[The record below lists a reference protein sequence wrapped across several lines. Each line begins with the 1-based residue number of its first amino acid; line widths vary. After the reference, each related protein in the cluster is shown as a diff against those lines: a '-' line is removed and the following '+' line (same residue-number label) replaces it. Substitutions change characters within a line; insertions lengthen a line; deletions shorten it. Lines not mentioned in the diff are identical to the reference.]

1 MNSACYRFSLSM
13 QSYQSQVSLPVLLGD
28 TARVLLI
35 KFVDNGKPYFI
46 NDGCRAVFFA
56 EKPDGNVLIN
66 DCIIENNARIR
77 YEFTAQTATA
87 SGISKCEIRLY
98 GANGRLITSPKFIMV
113 IDEKVVYDDEVL
125 ASYSE
130 FTTLDG
136 IIATEITRAEAEEER
151 VRAENNRSME
161 FDTTMQNIAAEAL
174 ASIPTLSVD
183 KKGNTATVT
192 VETKEGETNS
202 VNITD
207 GTPCTHEWNGTK
219 LTVTSASGTS
229 SADLKGDPGD
239 SGISNIGTEFY
250 VSSSDTSPSDGEW
263 INEIPN
269 EVNGKYLWIRIVTV
283 YDNGSVSYSDPVR
296 DPICERI
303 TVHENN
309 TNNPHGVTIS
319 QIGAAPSGYGL
330 GETAM
335 YFNGPLIGSLERLDN
350 TFATGFYA
358 FNAGQ
363 VTLNN
368 VTILG
373 ATITVESYI
382 DSRVQQTL
390 KPFGSNLVL
399 RRCSMNGVWDEWEC
413 ENPPMTVGVEYRT
426 TERWEG
432 KAVYVKLVDCGTLA
446 NNANKNV
453 TCIIPSWTIVDFE
466 MTITNGTLV
475 AKVPHFNPSGDMT
488 VRAVCNVPSS
498 VIQILTLD
506 DMSAYTATVKIK
518 YTKD

>member
-35 KFVDNGKPYFI
+35 KFVDNGKPYYI

-136 IIATEITRAEAEEER
+136 IIATEITRVEAEEER

-161 FDTTMQNIAAEAL
+161 FDTAMQNIAAEAL

-202 VNITD
+202 VTITD
-207 GTPCTHEWNGTK
+207 GTPCTHEWNGTN

-239 SGISNIGTEFY
+239 SGISNIGTEYY
-250 VSSSDTSPSDGEW
+250 VSTSDTSLTGGEW
-263 INEIPN
+263 ISEIPN
-269 EVNGKYLWIRIVTV
+269 DVAGKYLWIRIVTV
-283 YDNGSVSYSDPVR
+283 YDNGRVSYSAPVR

-303 TVHENN
+303 TTHESN
-309 TNNPHGVTIS
+309 TNNPHGVTAS
-319 QIGAAPSGYGL
+319 QIGAVPA
-330 GETAM
+330 
-335 YFNGPLIGSLERLDN
+335 
-350 TFATGFYA
+350 
-358 FNAGQ
+358 
-363 VTLNN
+363 
-368 VTILG
+368 
-373 ATITVESYI
+373 VESTNY
-382 DSRVQQTL
+382 SGCYYRTV
-390 KPFGSNLVL
+390 
-399 RRCSMNGVWDEWEC
+399 NGVTEWI
-413 ENPPMTVGVEYRT
+413 NPPMTEGVAYRT
-426 TERWEG
+426 TERYLG
-432 KAVYVKLVDCGTLA
+432 KAVYTMLIDCGNLP
-446 NNANKNV
+446 NATSKNV
-453 TCIIPSWTIVDFE
+453 STGVSIATHTFIDLKVFAEWTSGTTAMKSAFPIINTADGIV
-466 MTITNGTLV
+466 
-475 AKVPHFNPSGDMT
+475 A
-488 VRAVCNVPSS
+488 RAQFSS
-498 VIQILTLD
+498 SSIQIVTTTD
-506 DMSAYTATVKIK
+506 RSTTTAYAVIK
-518 YTKD
+518 YVEK